1 MILSD
6 EELAADGNFFL
17 NWHSRFYLILK
28 STEEFMEA
36 SAIMCLFI
44 ASKVMNQCIP
54 EYSSIEF
61 LISLNM
67 LLPDFRYYSAESQLT
82 CTNFQLFIAFAA
94 TGKMVLEDF
103 GDIKENKAFTGI
115 AQSH

>member
-17 NWHSRFYLILK
+17 NWHSRFYMILK

-44 ASKVMNQCIP
+44 ASKAMNQCIS

-61 LISLNM
+61 LISLNI
-67 LLPDFRYYSAESQLT
+67 LLPDFRYYSVESQLT